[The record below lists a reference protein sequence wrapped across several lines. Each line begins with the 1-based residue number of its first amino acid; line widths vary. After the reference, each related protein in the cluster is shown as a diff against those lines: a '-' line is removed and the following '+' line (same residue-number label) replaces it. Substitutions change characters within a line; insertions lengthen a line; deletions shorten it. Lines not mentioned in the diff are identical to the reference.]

1 MLELR
6 HLFLWSSGQSV
17 KKKEIAKLLK
27 TSERWPNKW
36 SKSKTLEDKPRSGW
50 PFFHKM
56 FEKYCRKSC
65 KYMRDISTKQKVKKI
80 STSHYRWKFWA
91 QRYGDKLPKKKNC
104 KALKRKR
111 WCTLHASMVSEGFA
125 NFIPKEDQPA
135 NSCDVNP
142 LETIWIIVDET
153 TYKDPAPKTLDELR
167 QWLRFAW
174 KNVTLDTLWE
184 LVHSI
189 PHRLENVR
197 KHTGRHSGY

>member
-1 MLELR
+1 MHGRFITNCVRNIIEKAVSICLIIPQNRE
-6 HLFLWSSGQSV
+6 V
-17 KKKEIAKLLK
+17 KKFQLHIIDQSFEHNGKGILVTK
-27 TSERWPNKW
+27 
-36 SKSKTLEDKPRSGW
+36 KSW
-50 PFFHKM
+50 
-56 FEKYCRKSC
+56 
-65 KYMRDISTKQKVKKI
+65 
-80 STSHYRWKFWA
+80 
-91 QRYGDKLPKKKNC
+91 
-104 KALKRKR
+104 KALKRNR
-111 WCTLHASMVSEGFA
+111 QCTLHASMVSEGFA
-125 NFIPKEDQPA
+125 NFIPKEDRPA
-135 NSCDVNP
+135 NSRDVNP